1 MTTIEAYSQFFKALS
16 EPTRLRI
23 LYLLLNRK
31 DLCVCDFVSVMQA
44 GQSLISRHLAYLK
57 NAGWVNSHREG
68 TWMHYQIETTD
79 LPTTYLETLKDQLS
93 QIDTCQQDLV
103 ALEAYEKQERR
114 CNI

>member
-1 MTTIEAYSQFFKALS
+1 MMTIEAYSQLYKALS
-16 EPTRLRI
+16 EPMRLRI
-23 LYLLLNRK
+23 LYLLLNRE

-57 NAGWVNSHREG
+57 NADWVKSHREG
-68 TWMHYQIETTD
+68 TWMHYQIKTSH
-79 LPTTYLETLKDQLS
+79 LPSTYLDTLKQQLS
-93 QIDTCQQDLV
+93 QIDTCQQDLK